1 MHLARILAPAA
12 MFATI
17 LAAPAVATQAPD
29 GAAVVG
35 SNGTLV
41 RGINVSGATR
51 DDTGAYTVTFTNSAA
66 SDTCA
71 YTASIGDSGTAI
83 SPPGAINVAA
93 VSNGTIRVLTY
104 DTQGNAADRGF
115 HVYVGC

>member
-17 LAAPAVATQAPD
+17 LAAPAVATEPPA
-29 GAAVVG
+29 AAVVVNSDG
-35 SNGTLV
+35 GMA
-41 RGINVSGATR
+41 RGINVSNTSR
-51 DDTGAYTVTFTNSAA
+51 DDTGAYTVTFTNAA
-66 SDTCA
+66 ISDTCA
-71 YTASIGDSGTAI
+71 YTASIGSNGTEV

-115 HVYVGC
+115 HVYVAC